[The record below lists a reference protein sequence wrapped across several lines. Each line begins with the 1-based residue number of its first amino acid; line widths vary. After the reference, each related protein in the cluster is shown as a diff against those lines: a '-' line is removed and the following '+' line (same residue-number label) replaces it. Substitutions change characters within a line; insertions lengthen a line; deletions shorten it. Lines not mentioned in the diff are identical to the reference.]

1 MKRHVSRLAIAGAGT
16 LLISTVAA
24 SAQTLTLATDNVGTT
39 YNAIGAGFAKTITEA
54 SKKRVIVRPH
64 AGPDAYL
71 DQLDKGE
78 LNFATFSS
86 STAYVAWHGQNK
98 AKKSNRNIRL
108 MMAGQGG
115 LYVGFTALAS
125 SGIKTLADLK
135 GKRVASDFGGHAVI
149 GKSIEGALAAAGL
162 TWKDVVPVPVTGA
175 NDGIKAMD
183 NGRVDASWASLGQP
197 VVRELHVKKGV
208 RYLTVPDTREAV
220 DKMRSIIFP
229 GVNVVKVAKNPAI
242 GVPEDINLINYDAYL
257 AGSKDV
263 KDADV
268 KAVLEA
274 VWGNFEKL
282 QKIHRGLMGF
292 SGKAA
297 VTPNPM
303 IPYHPAAIAFYKEKG
318 VWSDGAQK
326 ANDALTN

>member
-1 MKRHVSRLAIAGAGT
+1 MKPHVFNLATAAAGA
-16 LLISTVAA
+16 LLISATTV

-39 YNAIGAGFAKTITEA
+39 YNAVGSGFAKTITEA

-86 STAYVAWHGQNK
+86 STAYVSWHGKNR
-98 AKKSNRNIRL
+98 AKKSYRNLRL

-115 LYVGFTALAS
+115 LFVGFTTLAN
-125 SGIKTLADLK
+125 SGIKSLADLK

-149 GKSIEGALAAAGL
+149 GKSIAGALASVGL
-162 TWKDVVPVPVTGA
+162 TWKDVTPVPVTGA

-197 VVRELHVKKGV
+197 VVRELHAKKGV
-208 RYLTVPDTREAV
+208 RYLSIPDSKEAI
-220 DKMRSIIFP
+220 DKMRTIIFP
-229 GVNVVKVAKNPAI
+229 GVNVVKVAKNPGI

-282 QKIHRGLMGF
+282 QKIHRGLKGF

-297 VTPNPM
+297 VTLNPM

-318 VWSDGAQK
+318 VWSDAAQK
-326 ANDALTN
+326 ANDAAAK